1 MTQSISQNSTLKDLI
16 LLGLIKSSQIDSW
29 NKRLARKN
37 EKTQDD
43 VDQTRAN
50 QAVAFY
56 LGCTYPNAPV
66 ENNSELHDRRSETVD
81 FKAGKSRFSFGLK
94 PTEKALLKYGISR
107 RMIEKAFTQLRDDD
121 VMISTKGIVSNNA
134 HVRHAILKAPA
145 RDIDSR
151 PLATEDDASAADE
164 VK

>member
-1 MTQSISQNSTLKDLI
+1 MTQPISLTSTLKDLI
-16 LLGLIKSSQIDSW
+16 ALGLIKVSQIDTW
-29 NKRLARKN
+29 NKRLARKT
-37 EKTQDD
+37 EKTLENI
-43 VDQTRAN
+43 DQTRAN

-66 ENNSELHDRRSETVD
+66 EDNSELHDRRSETVD

-107 RMIEKAFTQLRDDD
+107 RMIEIAFAQLREDD

-134 HVRHAILKAPA
+134 HVRHAILRAPA
-145 RDIDSR
+145 RDMESR
-151 PLATEDDASAADE
+151 PLVPALIDSPE
-164 VK
+164 

>member
-1 MTQSISQNSTLKDLI
+1 MTQSLSQTSTLADLI
-16 LLGLIKSSQIDSW
+16 KLGLIKPSQIQTW

-37 EKTQDD
+37 EKSADA

-56 LGCTYPNAPV
+56 LGGAYPTAPV
-66 ENNSELHDRRSETVD
+66 EDNSELHDRRSESVD
-81 FKAGKSRFSFGLK
+81 FKDGKSRFAFGLK

-107 RMIEKAFTQLRDDD
+107 RMIEIAFAQLREED

-145 RDIDSR
+145 RDLESR
-151 PLATEDDASAADE
+151 PLEITETDSPE
-164 VK
+164 